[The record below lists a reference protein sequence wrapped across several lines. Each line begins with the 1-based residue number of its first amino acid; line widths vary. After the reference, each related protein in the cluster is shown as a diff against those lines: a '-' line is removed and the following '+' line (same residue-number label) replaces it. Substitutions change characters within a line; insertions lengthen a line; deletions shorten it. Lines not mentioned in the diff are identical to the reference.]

1 MASLSDLRQVVSDLL
16 MWASCLQQDE
26 MSCRYIGQD
35 GWCSKEGLGRKKG
48 GAGGGGNY
56 PTPISK
62 FFSSFWDEQ
71 LFYVG
76 AEGGI

>member
-1 MASLSDLRQVVSDLL
+1 MRCHADKLDKMGGVARRILGGKKVGR
-16 MWASCLQQDE
+16 
-26 MSCRYIGQD
+26 
-35 GWCSKEGLGRKKG
+35 EGGD
-48 GAGGGGNY
+48 Y